1 MLSTVR
7 ELALF
12 TGLLQQSL
20 AVAIEG
26 AVLIQLG
33 LAEVAVEAALAL
45 LLLLT
50 GLSDLL
56 LSVGM
61 AGAADVVIGLAWD
74 FQLDVDAI

>member
-61 AGAADVVIGLAWD
+61 AGTADAVIGLAWD